1 MSTLVEFVVKVRDQV
16 RAGLQSAVGSSKSA
30 FGDMNKGIGSV
41 NSNIDKTKV
50 KTAEYFGSVKSGA
63 KGATEEIKK
72 MNKELEK
79 SSSKKGGAGIGSIF
93 KGSYLGS
100 LASNATMAAA
110 SFVGG
115 QVMDVKNRG
124 LEIGKTKTQL
134 NVLAGE
140 RDGTALFKDLQ
151 KYIKDS
157 VFGPELYD
165 NARTMLGYGI
175 PANKVMPTT
184 KMLGD
189 ISMGDGEKLN
199 RLTLAYAQVKG
210 RGTLQGQDKNQMVE
224 AGYNPL
230 ADIAAITGHSMA
242 RVMKDMEKGLIGF
255 DLVEKAIIRATGAG
269 GKFNGM
275 LDKIGKT
282 PYGLEQ
288 QMTGTIEDVKASFG
302 EKLMPLYMRML
313 TGLTPLV
320 DKLPSILDKT
330 IPYFEKLGNAV
341 SELWPSIQDFGGALL
356 GTLKPVFDLV
366 TSDSFVGI
374 VKSIISI
381 ATSIYKTLEPAI
393 NVLGKLLQGLAGVLE
408 PIVGWFAKGLESA
421 TKPREIDPVHS
432 KRQAE
437 LRAFLGWGDGDKK
450 PNLQGAAVNSFDMLK
465 GIVPSGSPMGLF
477 GAAKNDPAFASSATT
492 VSPKLAE
499 ANDAI
504 IGGGKKSITF
514 NINHELVRQIIT
526 TSGAAETFKVG
537 KEALTEEIFRLF
549 GAGAAASI

>member
-1 MSTLVEFVVKVRDQV
+1 MSNLVEFVVKVRDQV

-41 NSNIDKTKV
+41 NSNIDKAKV

-63 KGATEEIKK
+63 KGATEQIKK
-72 MNKELEK
+72 MNDELSK
-79 SSSKKGGAGIGSIF
+79 SGSKKGGAGIGSIF

-184 KMLGD
+184 RMLGD
-189 ISMGDGEKLN
+189 ISMGDGEKLKS
-199 RLTLAYAQVKG
+199 LTLAYAQVRGK
-210 RGTLQGQDKNQMVE
+210 GTLQGQEKNQMIE

-230 ADIAAITGHSMA
+230 ADIVAITGKSMA
-242 RVMKDMEKGLIGF
+242 QVSKDMEKGLIGF
-255 DLVEKAIIRATGAG
+255 DLVEKAMLRATGAG

-288 QMTGTIEDVKASFG
+288 QMSGTIEDVKASFG

-320 DKLPSILDKT
+320 DRLPAILDRV
-330 IPYFEKLGNAV
+330 IPAFEKVGAVV
-341 SELWPSIQDFGGALL
+341 SELYPPIVSAAKAIYGAFAPLI
-356 GTLKPVFDLV
+356 
-366 TSDSFVGI
+366 TSERIDKGVGI
-374 VKSIISI
+374 IKSLISMASSI
-381 ATSIYKTLEPAI
+381 ATILSPAI
-393 NVLGKLLQGLAGVLE
+393 NLLGQLFEGIASVLAPVLSFLAD
-408 PIVGWFAKGLESA
+408 K
-421 TKPREIDPVHS
+421 
-432 KRQAE
+432 
-437 LRAFLGWGDGDKK
+437 LGWIANQTDKVFGQK
-450 PNLQGAAVNSFDMLK
+450 ANSAPALVAQNSFDMFK
-465 GIVPSGSPMGLF
+465 GIVPSKRLPQLS
-477 GAAKNDPAFASSATT
+477 ASGDISTLMAPTSATT
-492 VSPKLAE
+492 DPTKAKE

-526 TSGAAETFKVG
+526 TSGAADTFKAG

-549 GAGAAASI
+549 GAGAAATI